1 MYESAVINHGV
12 KITENEGQ
20 VREMSIKMIPN
31 FNRLQNTM
39 GYMARLFALLKDKM
53 TGSIYLEK
61 ETYNVLIL
69 DPKIFFMQNPCPC
82 NSSLSYVDC
91 CEPIISGRKEVITA
105 QELMRS
111 RYTAFTQANV
121 NYLMRSHSAK
131 TRPIK
136 ERKSIEKWAK
146 SVTWL
151 GLTIIQSQDG
161 ETKDETGFV
170 EFKALYLE
178 NGKPEQ
184 IHEKSLFRRENG
196 KWVYV
201 SGVSKV

>member
-1 MYESAVINHGV
+1 MRN
-12 KITENEGQ
+12 
-20 VREMSIKMIPN
+20 
-31 FNRLQNTM
+31 L
-39 GYMARLFALLKDKM
+39 
-53 TGSIYLEK
+53 
-61 ETYNVLIL
+61 
-69 DPKIFFMQNPCPC
+69 CPC
-82 NSSLSYVDC
+82 GSGSPYSAC
-91 CEPIISGRKEVITA
+91 CEPIIFGKKDAATA

-121 NYLMRSHSAK
+121 DYLMRSHSAK

-146 SVTWL
+146 SVVWM
-151 GLTIIQSQDG
+151 GLTIVSTQYG
-161 ETKDETGFV
+161 EANDEAGYV

-184 IHEKSLFRRENG
+184 IHEKSFFQRENG

-201 SGVSKV
+201 SGVHS

>member
-1 MYESAVINHGV
+1 MQES
-12 KITENEGQ
+12 
-20 VREMSIKMIPN
+20 
-31 FNRLQNTM
+31 
-39 GYMARLFALLKDKM
+39 
-53 TGSIYLEK
+53 
-61 ETYNVLIL
+61 
-69 DPKIFFMQNPCPC
+69 CPC
-82 NSSLSYVDC
+82 GSGLLFIDC
-91 CEPIISGRKEVITA
+91 CEPIISGKKDAITA

-111 RYTAFTQANV
+111 RYTAFTQANA

-146 SVTWL
+146 SVNWM
-151 GLTIIQSQDG
+151 GLTIIQTQAG
-161 ETKDETGFV
+161 EANDEVGYV

-178 NGKPEQ
+178 NGQPHQ

-201 SGVSKV
+201 SGVHS